1 MRTPRAQPYSFTTVT
16 GPHIVIDQHL
26 LRLTHRWSRIA
37 DMAAQQDPDLVR
49 EFDDLYAERFYLIG
63 EFGFSAF
70 CRSSYRA
77 YAAER
82 ERLPPFPAPAAEA
95 DFLSRSGIQHS
106 FIVGHE
112 LAHVVVA
119 ALPADAR
126 DMLLR
131 KLRDTYRTGQPP
143 EPGGQ
148 EISAPALTRISETGT
163 LATECLCDA
172 LSLVGLLNQS
182 CALDD
187 ALDAAQDAVGL
198 LTVLHLVDHNVREHS
213 REARGNRPPGGDPRK
228 TAGEFDDF
236 FTRRICL
243 VWLANYAQVVL
254 NRSGMA
260 GRAASISQRAI
271 ASTERVDTVLLALAD
286 FMPGRG
292 LTDDTNLADLALMVM
307 AMQSQA
313 SARAYLGFA
322 SPVAPATHS
331 P

>member
-1 MRTPRAQPYSFTTVT
+1 M
-16 GPHIVIDQHL
+16 
-26 LRLTHRWSRIA
+26 
-37 DMAAQQDPDLVR
+37 
-49 EFDDLYAERFYLIG
+49 
-63 EFGFSAF
+63 
-70 CRSSYRA
+70 
-77 YAAER
+77 
-82 ERLPPFPAPAAEA
+82 
-95 DFLSRSGIQHS
+95 SRSGIQHS

-243 VWLANYAQVVL
+243 VWLANYARWSSIDPAWPAGPRRYRNV
-254 NRSGMA
+254 RSP
-260 GRAASISQRAI
+260 Q
-271 ASTERVDTVLLALAD
+271 
-286 FMPGRG
+286 P
-292 LTDDTNLADLALMVM
+292 
-307 AMQSQA
+307 
-313 SARAYLGFA
+313 SAWTRCC
-322 SPVAPATHS
+322 SRWRTSCPAEA
-331 P
+331 